1 MARSIWTVGHS
12 TRTLDEFLGLL
23 GAHAIEAVA
32 DVRRFPGS
40 KRFPH
45 FSAES
50 LAGSLQASGIRYLAL
65 PALGGRRTPLRES
78 PNTGWKNAAFR
89 GYADHVGTAEFEGGL
104 RALADAANASR
115 LAVMCAEA
123 VWWRCHR
130 RIIADVLTA
139 GGWEVRHLIDDGLP
153 ALHVLDTPAHLV
165 NGELS
170 YAPIGSLG
178 I

>member
-65 PALGGRRTPLRES
+65 PALGGRRTPRRDS

-89 GYADHVGTAEFEGGL
+89 GYADHVSTAEFEGGL

>member
-1 MARSIWTVGHS
+1 VRRIWTVGHS
-12 TRTLDEFLGLL
+12 TRTLEEFLALL
-23 GAHAIEAVA
+23 RTHGIDALA

-40 KRFPH
+40 RRYPYFGSEALGASLE
-45 FSAES
+45 SA
-50 LAGSLQASGIRYLAL
+50 GIRYDWL
-65 PALGGRRTPLRES
+65 PALGGRRTPLRDS

-89 GYADHVGTAEFEGGL
+89 GYADYLGTAEFNDGL
-104 RALADAANASR
+104 RALTQAADGSR

-139 GGWEVRHLIDDGLP
+139 GGWEVRHVTDDS
-153 ALHVLDTPAHLV
+153 AAAVHVLDAPAHLV
-165 NGELS
+165 GGELS

-178 I
+178 L